1 MTQQYDFSFVQGDT
15 FTQTWAFGS
24 SLSGYTARMKLKE
37 TPESQAAIELDET
50 DGITLSGTNVT
61 VTIAA
66 ADSAD
71 IESGRYLYDL
81 KLITSGGVV
90 STFRKGYVDVIAQI
104 SDDD

>member
-24 SLSGYTARMKLKE
+24 SLSGYTARMKIKE
-37 TPESQAAIELDET
+37 TSESEEVIELTET
-50 DGITLSGTNVT
+50 DGITLSGTSIT
-61 VTIAA
+61 ITIAA
-66 ADSAD
+66 ADSAEID
-71 IESGRYLYDL
+71 GGRYLYDL

-90 STFRKGYVDVIAQI
+90 STFRKGYVDVVAQI